1 MNRERWRMEY
11 PKMPES
17 YHRAV
22 EDAVRKAE
30 GEKARRR
37 VHWKRGVVVALAA
50 AMLLGMTGV
59 AVDVFDLRNW
69 LGLSRREEA
78 EPALQDGIQVTVAE
92 VGEKGSHM
100 DQEFWDSM
108 LDLPDSSQLL
118 TIPEIMYDG
127 QVLVIYG
134 KATENGKQYKLNAD
148 RIYIDGEPLPAYTD
162 MVDEENYTFT
172 VEAIKD
178 GPFEVRLPLSV
189 YEKDKYPDIVVM
201 NDSNEVIWDGSAENA
216 KSGVRY
222 KNQDLTFTVETTA
235 QSHEISQSI
244 AAEEYTA
251 EVNAQL
257 SVTTLQ
263 GSVTILMDEEQKRVY
278 QEGDRV
284 LAGVLVRGTDGEWW
298 AESRG
303 YSGPEI
309 DEDGNPVF
317 YFRVSVPEDGQTEV
331 ELQLFSYEKS
341 RAGEKIDMYNEE
353 GFYGEGIPVSLN
365 D

>member
-17 YHRAV
+17 YHKAV

-30 GEKARRR
+30 GEKVRKR

-59 AVDVFDLRNW
+59 AVEVFDLRNW
-69 LGLSRREEA
+69 LGLSQREEA

-108 LDLPDSSQLL
+108 LDLPDSSPLL

-134 KATENGKQYKLNAD
+134 KATENGKQYELNTD
-148 RIYIDGEPLPAYTD
+148 RIYIDGEPLPASTD

-172 VEAIKD
+172 VETIKD

-189 YEKDKYPDIVVM
+189 YGKTGNLSEGIP
-201 NDSNEVIWDGSAENA
+201 SNELSEFLGTI
-216 KSGVRY
+216 VRY
-222 KNQDLTFTVETTA
+222 KNQDLTFTVEATA

-284 LAGVLVRGTDGEWW
+284 LVGVLVRGADGEWW
-298 AESRG
+298 PENGA
-303 YSGPEI
+303 YPGPAT
-309 DEDGNPVF
+309 DEEGNPVF
-317 YFRVSVPEDGQTEV
+317 YFHVSVPEDGQTEV
-331 ELQLFSYEKS
+331 ELQLFTYEKS
-341 RAGEKIDMYNEE
+341 QEGEKIDVYNEK